1 MPIGVYARSE
11 QILDKN
17 APISDN
23 NGVSHTH
30 DNSAAVLQQVPVS
43 GAFFLFAVG
52 AGVRSAILPP
62 EYLDFEKPIAD
73 LEKKIEE
80 LTLFTSNGNIDLE
93 EEILKLHKKAD
104 QLRVEIYSR
113 LTPWQKVQLS
123 RHPNRPYTLDYI
135 EAMLTDFV
143 EMHGDRSFA
152 DDPAIVGGM
161 ARLDGLSVI
170 VIGHQK
176 GRTLKDRVFRNFG
189 QPNPEGYRKAL
200 RLMRFAEKFNKPII
214 TLIDTQGAYPGIG
227 AEERGQGES
236 IARNLYV
243 MSGLKVPIVSVII
256 GEGGSGGALALGV
269 ADRVLMLEH
278 ATYSVISPE
287 GCAAILWNNGSK
299 ANEAAD
305 LLKITAQDLFQMK
318 VIDEMVEEPI
328 GGAHRDPRRAAELL
342 KEAVTR
348 NLSEIRST
356 LPAALVGLRY
366 EKFRKLGMFDQI

>member
-1 MPIGVYARSE
+1 
-11 QILDKN
+11 
-17 APISDN
+17 
-23 NGVSHTH
+23 
-30 DNSAAVLQQVPVS
+30 
-43 GAFFLFAVG
+43 
-52 AGVRSAILPP
+52 LPP
-62 EYLDFEKPIAD
+62 EYLEFEKPIAD

-80 LTLFTSNGNIDLE
+80 LTLFTSSGNIDLE

-104 QLRVEIYSR
+104 QLRAEIYSR
-113 LTPWQKVQLS
+113 LSPWQKSQIS

-143 EMHGDRSFA
+143 EMHGDRGFA
-152 DDPAIVGGM
+152 DDPAIVCGM
-161 ARLDGLSVI
+161 AKLEGQPVV

-176 GRTLKDRVFRNFG
+176 GRTTKEKILRNFG
-189 QPNPEGYRKAL
+189 MPNPEGYRKAL
-200 RLMRFAEKFNKPII
+200 RAMRFAEKFKKPII
-214 TLIDTQGAYPGIG
+214 TFIDTPGAYPGIG

-243 MSGLKVPIVSVII
+243 MSGLKVPIVTTVI

-269 ADRVLMLEH
+269 ADRVLMFEH

-287 GCAAILWNNGSK
+287 GCAAILWDNGAK

-318 VIDEMVEEPI
+318 VIDEMIEEPI

-348 NLSEIRST
+348 NLAEIINLPSEE
-356 LPAALVGLRY
+356 LVRLRFD
-366 EKFRKLGMFDQI
+366 KFRKLGTFDQI

>member
-1 MPIGVYARSE
+1 
-11 QILDKN
+11 
-17 APISDN
+17 
-23 NGVSHTH
+23 
-30 DNSAAVLQQVPVS
+30 
-43 GAFFLFAVG
+43 
-52 AGVRSAILPP
+52 LPP

-80 LTLFTSNGNIDLE
+80 LTLFTSSGNIDLE

-104 QLRVEIYSR
+104 QLRAEIYSR
-113 LTPWQKVQLS
+113 LTPWQKAQIS

-135 EAMLTDFV
+135 EAMLTDFT
-143 EMHGDRSFA
+143 EMHGDRGFA
-152 DDPAIVGGM
+152 DDPAIVCGM
-161 ARLDGLSVI
+161 ARLDGMPVV

-176 GRTLKDRVFRNFG
+176 GRTTKEKISRNFG
-189 QPNPEGYRKAL
+189 MPNPEGYRKAL
-200 RLMRFAEKFNKPII
+200 RVMQFAEKFKKPLI
-214 TLIDTQGAYPGIG
+214 TFIDTPGAYPGIG

-243 MSGLKVPIVSVII
+243 MSGLKIPIVTTVI

-269 ADRVLMLEH
+269 ADRVLMFEH

-299 ANEAAD
+299 AYEAAE

-348 NLSEIRST
+348 NLSEIKSVP
-356 LPAALVGLRY
+356 PAKLVGLRY
-366 EKFRKLGMFDQI
+366 EKFRNLGMFDQI